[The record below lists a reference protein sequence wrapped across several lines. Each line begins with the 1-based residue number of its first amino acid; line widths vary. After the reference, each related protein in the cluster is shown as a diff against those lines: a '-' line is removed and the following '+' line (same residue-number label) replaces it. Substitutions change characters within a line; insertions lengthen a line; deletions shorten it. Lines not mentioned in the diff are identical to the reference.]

1 MSSGSRSRRPSSRG
15 PRLPATLLAQ
25 VAPQSG
31 LGRQRSLFRK
41 PSSGSLRVP
50 ASSTSRYA
58 NRNEPVQHVGSRP
71 NPQDRAGPSSRP
83 QTERSRQ
90 STGDAKG
97 KRNAID
103 QQRPSVT
110 TNKRSLTL
118 RLPEPDEDVAE
129 DEEIAWLEYALHKE
143 KDQEGGDD
151 GLDELISFA
160 DSIGPKKKRRK
171 RGSPELESTEES
183 SVSHGGD
190 VLSPASSTT
199 STPTSVRGVR
209 QISPF
214 PQLDH
219 SQGHLAG
226 TEHDDEQGPQR
237 IATTSEIP
245 PSDAH
250 LAVPSVTTSQRY
262 LPPHL
267 RSAQLAAKAHGDV
280 AETENR
286 RRLERKSQN
295 LLNKVSEASLGSILA
310 ELEELY
316 HAHSRNDVTTVLT
329 DLIIQMISSRSNL
342 LGSFVTLYATL
353 VGALYRVIGTEF
365 GAHFVYTLVSRYNTL
380 AGGLSPPTLLAE
392 TIYETPDASKEG
404 LNLLTLI
411 AELYN
416 AQVVS
421 ARLIYDL
428 IRHFLNS
435 GSEAEVI
442 GEQEVEGLLKIMQSS
457 GQQLRSDDSAS
468 LTDIVGVLRGKIKG
482 KESTL
487 TSRARFMIETLSNL
501 KNGKQKSTQSDA
513 LSLERRRKFLS
524 GLGRKQRLM
533 ASEPLRVSLNDL
545 LNADVRGKWWL
556 VGAGWSGNPLAE
568 VQPTRSRKKTKIDE
582 EQALLKI
589 ARKQGMNT
597 DIRKAV
603 FIVLMTSEDYIHA
616 CDRLSAL
623 TMTEVQQR
631 EHVRVALH
639 CCGTYALWD
648 FLREL
653 GEDIS
658 GESSHPSGKLT
669 RSVGKER
676 IVNLAK
682 TLAYLV
688 ARNSIDLTIFR
699 ILDFTSLQ
707 TSTHRFLANF
717 LSVLML
723 STQTTSPL
731 FSLPRAWGLE
741 SIDHTAIENIFHEM
755 LDKPELAQGWAFFI
769 KTKAS
774 GRMIEKVLDDVTE
787 GQKHCIGQGLNIVSK
802 ILSQTV

>member
-1 MSSGSRSRRPSSRG
+1 
-15 PRLPATLLAQ
+15 
-25 VAPQSG
+25 
-31 LGRQRSLFRK
+31 
-41 PSSGSLRVP
+41 
-50 ASSTSRYA
+50 
-58 NRNEPVQHVGSRP
+58 
-71 NPQDRAGPSSRP
+71 
-83 QTERSRQ
+83 
-90 STGDAKG
+90 
-97 KRNAID
+97 
-103 QQRPSVT
+103 
-110 TNKRSLTL
+110 
-118 RLPEPDEDVAE
+118 
-129 DEEIAWLEYALHKE
+129 
-143 KDQEGGDD
+143 
-151 GLDELISFA
+151 
-160 DSIGPKKKRRK
+160 
-171 RGSPELESTEES
+171 
-183 SVSHGGD
+183 
-190 VLSPASSTT
+190 
-199 STPTSVRGVR
+199 
-209 QISPF
+209 
-214 PQLDH
+214 
-219 SQGHLAG
+219 
-226 TEHDDEQGPQR
+226 
-237 IATTSEIP
+237 
-245 PSDAH
+245 
-250 LAVPSVTTSQRY
+250 RY

-421 ARLIYDL
+421 ATLIYDL
-428 IRHFLNS
+428 IRRFLDS

-468 LTDIVGVLRGKIKG
+468 LTDIVGVLRGKVKG

-524 GLGRKQRLM
+524 GLGRKQLM

-639 CCGTYALWD
+639 CCGTETVYNPYYTLILNHLCSSSYSHRFTLQYALWD